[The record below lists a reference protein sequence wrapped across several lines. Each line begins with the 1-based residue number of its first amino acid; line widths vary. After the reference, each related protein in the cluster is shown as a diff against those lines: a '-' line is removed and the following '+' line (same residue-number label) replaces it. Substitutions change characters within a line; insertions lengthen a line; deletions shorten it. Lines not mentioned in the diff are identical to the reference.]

1 MNDRPVD
8 LDHHRG
14 MAAQRATELRRLLA
28 EVASNEKTL
37 RATQEDLE
45 MQLIAAPATTW
56 EEAADKVRYLL
67 SVFSTTQSGQ
77 DPRRKILIKAVLN
90 DFDHL
95 SENTVER

>member
-28 EVASNEKTL
+28 EVATNEKTL

-95 SENTVER
+95 SEGTVER

>member
-14 MAAQRATELRRLLA
+14 MAAQRATELRRLVA
-28 EVASNEKTL
+28 EVAANEKTL
-37 RATQEDLE
+37 RATQEELE
-45 MQLIAAPATTW
+45 MQLIAAQAMTW

-67 SVFSTTQSGQ
+67 SVFLTTQSGQ

-90 DFDHL
+90 DFDRL
-95 SENTVER
+95 SEGTVER